1 MAPSALALSSLIAG
15 SSSAVALTVLN
26 FSASSTGGVA
36 GFSGLAGAGF
46 FPPFAAVAASLV
58 SAAGLGSSAGSADVA
73 ASVAAVSSFFA
84 AAVFSPRVGF
94 LSLLAVFLVLD
105 GLLPACDFARVFAFG
120 FDSVSATGFGAG
132 CSAAATAGAGAGA
145 GAGLSLPPKIRFKMG
160 FLGGASETTLGF
172 GGGMVLTSCAD
183 RSAEKGSVVRETTT
197 SSFRIG
203 SVGKSGAFVFQ
214 RTRLSSL
221 SSNNE
226 SGATALRS
234 WAEINLAALKHN
246 LAALRTHVAKSS
258 VMAVVKADAYGHG
271 ISHVVQALAAK
282 VEMFGVANLTEAR
295 SIRQILEESAEPPA
309 DIPVFILSPALPAER
324 EAVVGEGF
332 VAAVSSVEEA
342 AAYAVHG
349 SVRLHLA
356 LDTGMGRMGVW
367 QEDAVD
373 VARAIRQ
380 LPGVELAGI
389 CSHLPVAD
397 EDDAYTQNQLDRFHS
412 LAHVIASECSP
423 APLIHVEN
431 SAGAIAFPA
440 HARGLIR
447 AGLALYGVSPRP
459 EFQSHLQSVM
469 TWKTRV
475 TLVRELGSGR
485 SISYGRTF
493 ITDAPTRVATLA
505 VGYADGY
512 PRQVSGRGA
521 HVLIRGQRCP
531 VLGRVTMDQI
541 MVDVSV
547 VEGVAPGEEVTLLGY
562 DGAEEISAV
571 TLANWAD
578 TIAWDIFTGIGL
590 RVVRVPIDKSPPFQ
604 TENPK

>member
-1 MAPSALALSSLIAG
+1 
-15 SSSAVALTVLN
+15 LN
-26 FSASSTGGVA
+26 FSASSTGGAA

-58 SAAGLGSSAGSADVA
+58 SAGGFGSPPGSEDVTASA
-73 ASVAAVSSFFA
+73 AAVSSFFA
-84 AAVFSPRVGF
+84 ASVFSPRVGF
-94 LSLLAVFLVLD
+94 SLLAVFLVVD
-105 GLLPACDFARVFAFG
+105 GLLSACDFARVLAFG
-120 FDSVSATGFGAG
+120 FDAVSVTGFGAG
-132 CSAAATAGAGAGA
+132 FSAVAVVVAGADAGA

-172 GGGMVLTSCAD
+172 GGGMVLTSCAE
-183 RSAEKGSVVRETTT
+183 RSAEKGSVVKETTT

-246 LAALRTHVAKSS
+246 LAALRTHVAKTS

-271 ISHVVQALAAK
+271 VSHVVQALAPE

-295 SIRQILEESAEPPA
+295 SIRQILEASVETPA

-324 EAVVGEGF
+324 EAIVREGF
-332 VAAVSSVEEA
+332 VTAVSSVEEA
-342 AAYAVHG
+342 AAYAAHG
-349 SVRLHLA
+349 AVRLHLA

-367 QEDAVD
+367 QEEAIE
-373 VARAIRQ
+373 VARAIRR
-380 LPGVELAGI
+380 LPAVELTGI

-397 EDDAYTQNQLDRFHS
+397 EDDAYTQNQLHRFDE
-412 LAHVIASECSP
+412 LAQAIASECSP

-459 EFQSHLQSVM
+459 EFQPHLQPVM
-469 TWKTRV
+469 TWKTRI

-485 SISYGRTF
+485 SVSYGRTF

-512 PRQVSGRGA
+512 PRHVSGRGA

-541 MVDVSV
+541 MVDVSS
-547 VEGVAPGEEVTLLGY
+547 VEGVVPGEEVTLLGH

-571 TLANWAD
+571 TLASWAG
-578 TIAWDIFTGIGL
+578 TIAWDIFTGIGP
-590 RVVRVPIDKSPPFQ
+590 RVVRVPLDKSPPFQ
-604 TENPK
+604 TEIPK